1 MSLTIVASSLMG
13 CGTASTTAT
22 TKAPVAAATTK
33 AAATTAKATTAAAA
47 TTAKAAATTAKAA
60 AATTAKAAATTAAS
74 AQKKRPDL
82 HLTIYSAVFDDE
94 TQAICKRFQEETGIQ
109 TSNVVLG
116 GGEILARVKAEKA
129 NATASV
135 WFGGP
140 CDSFITAKNEGLL
153 LQYQSPNAAS
163 IAAKYKDP
171 DNYWSGI
178 YIGYVGFVSNNDR
191 LKELGLSA
199 PAAWSDL
206 LNSKLKGE
214 VMMASPAASST
225 GYVILASVLQLMGE
239 DKGYDYMKNL
249 NTNVL
254 QYTERGS
261 GCIASVI
268 SGEVAVGVCFCHDAI
283 KNQLEGYQDKITVTV
298 PSEGTG
304 YETGAIAILK
314 DGPDQEAAKIFYDW
328 ALTADCQD
336 MFQKYGAYQFLT
348 AKGAHNPE
356 ATAKIANAKT
366 IEYDT
371 AWAGAHKA
379 DNTSKWA
386 KLTGH

>member
-1 MSLTIVASSLMG
+1 MKKFLALLLSLTFVCSMLSGCGSKPSGGASSG
-13 CGTASTTAT
+13 SGSG
-22 TKAPVAAATTK
+22 
-33 AAATTAKATTAAAA
+33 
-47 TTAKAAATTAKAA
+47 
-60 AATTAKAAATTAAS
+60 S
-74 AQKKRPDL
+74 GEDHSDL

-94 TQAICKRFQEETGIQ
+94 TQAICQRFQEETGIQ
-109 TSNVVLG
+109 TDCVVLG
-116 GGEILARVKAEKA
+116 GGEILARIQAEKD

-140 CDSFITAKNEGLL
+140 CDPFITAKEQGLL
-153 LQYQSPNAAS
+153 LQYESPNAAS
-163 IAAKYKDP
+163 IDAKYKDP
-171 DNYWSGI
+171 DNYWTGI

-191 LKELGLSA
+191 LAELGIEA
-199 PAAWSDL
+199 PTSWQDL
-206 LNSKLKGE
+206 LNEKLKGE
-214 VMMASPAASST
+214 IMMASPAASST

-239 DKGYDYMKNL
+239 DEGFDYMQKL

-283 KNQLEGYQDKITVTV
+283 KNQLEGYEDLLTVTV

-304 YETGAIAILK
+304 YETGAMAILA

-328 ALTADCQD
+328 ALTADCQN
-336 MFQKYGAYQFLT
+336 MFKDYGAYQFLT
-348 AKGAHNPE
+348 AEGAENPE
-356 ATAKIANAKT
+356 AAASIADAKT

-371 AWAGAHKA
+371 AWAGEHKA
-379 DNTSKWA
+379 DNTAKWA
-386 KLTGH
+386 QLTGN